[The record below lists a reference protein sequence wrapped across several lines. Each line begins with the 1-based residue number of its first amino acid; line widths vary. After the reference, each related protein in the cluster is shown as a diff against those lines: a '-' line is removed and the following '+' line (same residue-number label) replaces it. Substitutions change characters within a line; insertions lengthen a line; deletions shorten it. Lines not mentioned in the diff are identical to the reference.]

1 MPIAVENPQSEEEGK
16 LSQDFEESKKIQ
28 AVSMVDNHFSAY
40 QQQETNQNLKDTIS
54 NEQPGEGNVL
64 DNIDAENLNDRD
76 NQEIDV
82 VPLASPVEE
91 TKTDSDDEADNIL
104 RVSTDNTINE
114 PIDELLEVDSP
125 ESPLSDDEPVLTT
138 PKYNAVPT

>member
-1 MPIAVENPQSEEEGK
+1 
-16 LSQDFEESKKIQ
+16 
-28 AVSMVDNHFSAY
+28 MVDNHFSAY
-40 QQQETNQNLKDTIS
+40 QQQETNQNLKETIS

>member
-1 MPIAVENPQSEEEGK
+1 MPIAVENPQFEEGK

-40 QQQETNQNLKDTIS
+40 QQQETNLKDTIT

-104 RVSTDNTINE
+104 RVSTDNTINQ

>member
-1 MPIAVENPQSEEEGK
+1 MENPQSEEGK

-40 QQQETNQNLKDTIS
+40 QQQVTNQNLQE
-54 NEQPGEGNVL
+54 NNVQPGEGNVL

-91 TKTDSDDEADNIL
+91 TKTDSDDENDNIL
-104 RVSTDNTINE
+104 RVSTSNKTD
-114 PIDELLEVDSP
+114 
-125 ESPLSDDEPVLTT
+125 
-138 PKYNAVPT
+138 AVEE